1 MTLAAYPPLH
11 PTTSSR
17 SFGRAPQHSP
27 RETAQYLADMVLD
40 LRNIAKAENFG
51 TLQGLLEIAYY
62 EAFSV
67 AHKVE
72 VPEGELEHLESLGQD
87 ALKA

>member
-17 SFGRAPQHSP
+17 SFGRAPQHNP
-27 RETAQYLADMVLD
+27 RETAQYLADMVLEM
-40 LRNIAKAENFG
+40 RNIAKAENFG

-72 VPEGELEHLESLGQD
+72 VPEGELEHLESLSQD